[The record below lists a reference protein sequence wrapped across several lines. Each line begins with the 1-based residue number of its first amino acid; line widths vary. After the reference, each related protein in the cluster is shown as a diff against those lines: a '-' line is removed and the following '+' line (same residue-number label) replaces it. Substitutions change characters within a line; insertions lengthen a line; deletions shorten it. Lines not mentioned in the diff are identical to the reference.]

1 MAKDAKWYAGW
12 VRNAYA
18 QMAEEKQ
25 TNLEAAEFIEYIA
38 AELEAVR
45 RERDAAVHDLSKAR
59 DCCHFCKHDAVYTSV
74 CDECKDGSNFEWRG
88 AQETEA

>member
-12 VRNAYA
+12 VRLANA
-18 QMAEEKQ
+18 QSAEEKL
-25 TNLEAAEFIEYIA
+25 TNLETADFIENLA
-38 AELEAVR
+38 AELEAVK

-74 CDECKDGSNFEWRG
+74 CDECNAGSNFVWRG
-88 AQETEA
+88 VQETEV